1 MTVSNE
7 TGLSHEQITV
17 AATAVGVTMPVG
29 RTPVRA
35 TLTLET
41 AQIRFTYHGTAP
53 SAAVGHLM
61 DVGDALTLEGAVNIT
76 NFRAIRS
83 GSTSGVLSVTL
94 ETL

>member
-1 MTVSNE
+1 MTINNE
-7 TGLSHEQITV
+7 QGVGFEEITV
-17 AATAVGVTMPVG
+17 GTTAVGVTMPVG

-35 TLTLET
+35 TFTLAT

-61 DVGDALTLEGAVNIT
+61 DVGDALTLEGATNIS